1 MIPVHVRPEWRWK
14 GRGGTTSAAP
24 SCNSPQS
31 TSTCRWARYQPA
43 IPPQDIGYCS
53 YCPAPPRHAPHHPPP
68 LPLGRRFS
76 GYGVVIRRG
85 AGNTDLPHGSRQGLF
100 DSVCDG
106 GGRSRALTGSR
117 DSCGGGGLG
126 CLLLIVMLVAVLGVL
141 LQALGDTQADL
152 RRGKEEGGA
161 LEDAQTQNLRG
172 GEKGMEGASGG

>member
-1 MIPVHVRPEWRWK
+1 MCARNGDGREGEELRRRRPPVTAHNQPPPAG
-14 GRGGTTSAAP
+14 GRDTNP
-24 SCNSPQS
+24 P
-31 TSTCRWARYQPA
+31 AR
-43 IPPQDIGYCS
+43 DIG